1 MPDPMIRA
9 LMPTDAL
16 LYVKFR
22 HELSLK
28 SGPQGS
34 VWLRALNAA
43 GSLLGHS
50 LSLEAGRVT
59 WVQVDHGQITGLVT
73 AKRRPGADVWDIDQ
87 LAYLPS
93 EDAART
99 CARLLSH
106 LLSAASDE
114 GVLKVFLRLESGSPA
129 LEWAVRAGFVQ
140 YSVETVYYLPEVP
153 LPARPPRLKWMRA
166 RRPSDHQAL
175 FQLYCNTVPVR
186 VRQAEGMTLQEWRW
200 TDGWWLD
207 SMGLPLN
214 LPILGGGGRHDFV
227 VEDAPRLIA
236 WLQVDRRR
244 RHITVLAE
252 ARDELDINALI
263 RHGLRTVGT
272 GRHAYCAVR
281 EYQINLT
288 GALEEIGFAAIRSD
302 SLLTR
307 ALATRIPEL
316 KLVPVRAS

>member
-1 MPDPMIRA
+1 MPGTMIRA
-9 LMPTDAL
+9 LRPTDAL
-16 LYVKFR
+16 SYVKFC
-22 HELSLK
+22 HQLSLA
-28 SGPQGS
+28 STYRSPLWLQTVTVTGS
-34 VWLRALNAA
+34 FLGR
-43 GSLLGHS
+43 SLP
-50 LSLEAGRVT
+50 LEPGRET
-59 WVQVDHGQITGLVT
+59 WIHVEGGEITGLVT
-73 AKRRPGADVWDIDQ
+73 AKRREGTDVWDIDQ

-93 EDAART
+93 PDAPRA
-99 CARLLSH
+99 CARLLGH

-114 GVLKVFLRLESGSPA
+114 GVLKVFLRLDSNNPA
-129 LEWAVRAGFVQ
+129 LDWARQVGFVQ

-153 LPARPPRLKWMRA
+153 SPAHPPRLEWVRP

-175 FQLYCNTVPVR
+175 FQLYCTAVPVR

-207 SMGLPLN
+207 PMGISLRLPL
-214 LPILGGGGRHDFV
+214 IGQASRHDFV

-244 RHITVLAE
+244 RSLGLLSE
-252 ARDELDINALI
+252 ARDDLDVDAML
-263 RHGLRTVGT
+263 RHGLRILGT

-281 EYQINLT
+281 EYQPNLA
-288 GALEEIGFAAIRSD
+288 GALEEIGFVANGTD

-307 ALATRIPEL
+307 ALATRTPEL

>member
-1 MPDPMIRA
+1 
-9 LMPTDAL
+9 MPTDAL
-16 LYVKFR
+16 LYVKFC

-28 SGPQGS
+28 SGLQGS
-34 VWLRALNAA
+34 VWLRAMTAA
-43 GSLLGHS
+43 GSMLGYS
-50 LSLEAGRVT
+50 LSLEAGRVS
-59 WVQVDHGQITGLVT
+59 WVQIEHGQISGLVT
-73 AKRRPGADVWDIDQ
+73 AKRRQGADVWDIDQ

-93 EDAART
+93 ADAPRT
-99 CARLLSH
+99 CARLLGH

-114 GVLKVFLRLESGSPA
+114 GVLKVFLRLDSSSPA
-129 LEWAVRAGFVQ
+129 VEWALRVGFVQ

-153 LPARPPRLKWMRA
+153 SPARPPRLEWVRP
-166 RRPSDHQAL
+166 RCPSDHQAL
-175 FQLYCNTVPVR
+175 FQLYCSTVPVR

-207 SMGLPLN
+207 PMGLP
-214 LPILGGGGRHDFV
+214 PILGRGGRHDFV

-236 WLQVDRRR
+236 WLQADRRR
-244 RHITVLAE
+244 RRITIQAE
-252 ARDELDINALI
+252 SRDGLDIDALI
-263 RHGLRTVGT
+263 RHGLRTLGT

-281 EYQINLT
+281 EYQLNLV
-288 GALEEIGFAAIRSD
+288 GALEEIGFAAIRTD